1 MKKLKTFLLV
11 LVVFSLLPFR
21 CWSESSSGSE
31 TITLTVEQWEKFKQ
45 NLAKLQV
52 NVNDLETIN
61 LNQAQSLQ
69 TVNPSLQSVTT
80 SLQKLN
86 EETQKQKIKTGIVCF
101 SVGAVFGAVLG
112 VISGITITN
121 YIKG

>member
-11 LVVFSLLPFR
+11 LVVFSLLPFQ
-21 CWSESSSGSE
+21 CWSESSSGSD

-52 NVNDLETIN
+52 NVNNLETIN
-61 LNQAQSLQ
+61 LNQALSLQ
-69 TVNPSLQSVTT
+69 TVNQSLQSVTT
-80 SLQKLN
+80 TFQRFK
-86 EETQKQKIKTGIVCF
+86 EEKKKKKIEIGIVCF
-101 SVGAVFGAVLG
+101 SVGAVLGAVLG

>member
-1 MKKLKTFLLV
+1 MKRLKTFLLV

-31 TITLTVEQWEKFKQ
+31 TITLTVEQWEKLKQ

-52 NVNDLETIN
+52 NVNNLETIN

-69 TVNPSLQSVTT
+69 TVNQSLQSAMT
-80 SLQKLN
+80 SLQKLK
-86 EETQKQKIKTGIVCF
+86 EETQKQKIEIGIVCF
-101 SVGAVFGAVLG
+101 SVGAVLG
-112 VISGITITN
+112 VVSGIVIGV
-121 YIKG
+121 IK

>member
-11 LVVFSLLPFR
+11 LVVFSLLPFQ
-21 CWSESSSGSE
+21 CWSESSSGSD

-69 TVNPSLQSVTT
+69 TVNQSLQSATT
-80 SLQKLN
+80 SLQKLK
-86 EETQKQKIKTGIVCF
+86 EETQKQKIEIGIVCF
-101 SVGAVFGAVLG
+101 SVGAVLG
-112 VISGITITN
+112 VVSGIIITN

>member
-11 LVVFSLLPFR
+11 LVVFSLLPFQ

-52 NVNDLETIN
+52 NVNNLETIN

-69 TVNPSLQSVTT
+69 TVNQSLQSVTT
-80 SLQKLN
+80 SSQKLK
-86 EETQKQKIKTGIVCF
+86 EETQKQKIEIGIVCF
-101 SVGAVFGAVLG
+101 SVGAVLG
-112 VISGITITN
+112 FISGIVITN
-121 YIKG
+121 YIKGGIK

>member
-11 LVVFSLLPFR
+11 LVVFSLLPFQ

-52 NVNDLETIN
+52 NVNNLETIN
-61 LNQAQSLQ
+61 LNQALSLQ
-69 TVNPSLQSVTT
+69 TVNQSLQSVTT
-80 SLQKLN
+80 SSQKLK
-86 EETQKQKIKTGIVCF
+86 EETQKQKIEIGIVCF
-101 SVGAVFGAVLG
+101 SVGAVLG
-112 VISGITITN
+112 FISGIVITN
-121 YIKG
+121 YIKGVIK

>member
-11 LVVFSLLPFR
+11 LVVFSLLPFQ
-21 CWSESSSGSE
+21 CWSESSSGSD

-52 NVNDLETIN
+52 NVNNLETIN
-61 LNQAQSLQ
+61 LNQALSLQ
-69 TVNPSLQSVTT
+69 TVNQSLQSATT
-80 SLQKLN
+80 SLQKLK
-86 EETQKQKIKTGIVCF
+86 EETQNQKIEIGIVCF
-101 SVGAVFGAVLG
+101 SVGAVLG
-112 VISGITITN
+112 VISGIIITN